1 MAKIVEWQHLIEDLK
16 NIPKLPLEIWEYII
30 DTSNIHYILW
40 KLSIKASGFQE
51 DIKTHLSK
59 YIWGNVYNKIT
70 KLYTVKVFTRY
81 YESYLIFIGDNPN
94 RNEPHILNKKIYTIV
109 SNFEMDEYITTKMS
123 NNKIIFE

>member
-59 YIWGNVYNKIT
+59 YIWGNVYNEIT

-94 RNEPHILNKKIYTIV
+94 EPHILNKKIYTIV
-109 SNFEMDEYITTKMS
+109 SNFEMDEYIMTKMS

>member
-1 MAKIVEWQHLIEDLK
+1 MAKIVEWQNLIEDLK

-51 DIKTHLSK
+51 DIKAHLSK
-59 YIWGNVYNKIT
+59 YIWGNVYNEIT

-94 RNEPHILNKKIYTIV
+94 EPHILNKKIYTIV
-109 SNFEMDEYITTKMS
+109 SNFEMDEYIMTKMS

>member
-94 RNEPHILNKKIYTIV
+94 EPHILNKKIYTIV

>member
-1 MAKIVEWQHLIEDLK
+1 MAKIVEWQNLIEDLK
-16 NIPKLPLEIWEYII
+16 NIPRLPLEIWEYII

-59 YIWGNVYNKIT
+59 YIWGNVYNNIT

-94 RNEPHILNKKIYTIV
+94 EPHILNKKIYTIV
-109 SNFEMDEYITTKMS
+109 SNFEMDEYIMTKMS
-123 NNKIIFE
+123 NNKIIF

>member
-1 MAKIVEWQHLIEDLK
+1 MAKIVEWQNLIEDLK

-59 YIWGNVYNKIT
+59 YIWGNVYNEIT

-94 RNEPHILNKKIYTIV
+94 EPHILNKKIYTIV
-109 SNFEMDEYITTKMS
+109 SNFEMDEYIMTKMS

>member
-1 MAKIVEWQHLIEDLK
+1 MAKIVEWQHLIQDLK

-59 YIWGNVYNKIT
+59 YIWGNVYNEIT

-94 RNEPHILNKKIYTIV
+94 EPHILNKKIYTIV
-109 SNFEMDEYITTKMS
+109 SNFEMDEYIMTKMS

>member
-1 MAKIVEWQHLIEDLK
+1 MAKIVEWQNLIEDLK
-16 NIPKLPLEIWEYII
+16 NIPRLPLEIWEYII

-59 YIWGNVYNKIT
+59 YIWGNVYNNIT

-94 RNEPHILNKKIYTIV
+94 EPHILNKKIYTIV
-109 SNFEMDEYITTKMS
+109 SNFEMDEYIMTKMS

>member
-1 MAKIVEWQHLIEDLK
+1 MAKIVEWQNLIEDLK
-16 NIPKLPLEIWEYII
+16 NIPRLPLEIWEYII

-59 YIWGNVYNKIT
+59 YIWGNVYNEIT

-94 RNEPHILNKKIYTIV
+94 EPHILNKKIYTIV
-109 SNFEMDEYITTKMS
+109 SNFEMDEYIMTKMS

>member
-59 YIWGNVYNKIT
+59 YIWGNVYNNIT

-94 RNEPHILNKKIYTIV
+94 EPHILNKKIYTIV
-109 SNFEMDEYITTKMS
+109 SNFEMDEYIMTKMS

>member
-1 MAKIVEWQHLIEDLK
+1 MAKIVEWQNLIEDLK
-16 NIPKLPLEIWEYII
+16 NIPRLPLEIWEYII

-51 DIKTHLSK
+51 DIKAHLSK
-59 YIWGNVYNKIT
+59 YIWGNVYNEIT

-94 RNEPHILNKKIYTIV
+94 EPHILNKKIYTIV
-109 SNFEMDEYITTKMS
+109 SNFEMDEYIMTKMS